1 MIQTA
6 ITQAELPVL
15 SFLVSAIAAFYS
27 SVGAGGGSGY
37 LAVLSLFSLTPAQ
50 LATGALCLNIMSS
63 STAFYNFRR
72 AGHFSFPLTWPFVVS
87 SIPCAFVGGAVH
99 LKEHAYHVLLAV
111 VLFALVIRLLLDA
124 FGKKNDHKQVNTNVA
139 LCPKLVS
146 GALIG
151 LVAGMVGIGGGV
163 FLGPLLLLRGW
174 AVPKPAAACAA
185 GFTLFNSLAGLGGR
199 VITGTAN
206 FTFVLPLLA
215 SAFIGGM
222 IGSGEG
228 AKSFSDKVLRLILAF
243 VILVAAVKLL

>member
-1 MIQTA
+1 M
-6 ITQAELPVL
+6 

-50 LATGALCLNIMSS
+50 LATSALCLNVMSS

-87 SIPCAFVGGAVH
+87 SIPCAFIGGAVH
-99 LKEHAYHVLLAV
+99 LKEHVYHVLLAV
-111 VLFALVIRLLLDA
+111 VLFVLVIRLLIDA
-124 FGKKNDHKQVNTNVA
+124 FGKKVELKIVSTSSA
-139 LCPKLVS
+139 LWPKLLS

-163 FLGPLLLLRGW
+163 FLGPLLLLTGW
-174 AVPKPAAACAA
+174 AEPKRAAACAA
-185 GFTLFNSLAGLGGR
+185 GFTLFNSLSGLGGR
-199 VITGTAN
+199 VATCAAN
-206 FTFVLPLLA
+206 FHFVLPLLA

-222 IGSGEG
+222 IGSREG
-228 AKSFSDKVLRLILAF
+228 SKSFSDKVLRLILAV
-243 VILVAAVKLL
+243 VILVAAIRLV